1 MTARE
6 QVLRSSIIPSLF
18 LTLAGVLASTVAGG
32 TAAAAE
38 APASVQLYALD
49 GGKLEF
55 KDLSSFSDTGEYAG
69 QSGAVA
75 VPAFLIRHPK
85 GTLMWDTGLNPEWVK
100 KEGSANPVLH
110 ATVAASIAEQLKQ
123 IGVTPADV
131 TFVAFSHL
139 HLDHTG
145 NANLFAKSTW
155 IMSKAEIEWATGP
168 AGKFAIDAPSFSA
181 YEGAKKKLI
190 DGDLDV
196 FGDGT
201 VQILRTPGH
210 TPGHQVLL
218 LRLKSGSVLLS
229 GDLYHLRRDVK
240 ERLIPIWNTNRADTL
255 ASFDRV
261 ERLVK
266 NLHARLVVQHD
277 PGDFQSLPHF
287 PAFLQ

>member
-1 MTARE
+1 MNQLAILHALSLPS
-6 QVLRSSIIPSLF
+6 QVQGFEHDIHCDLVP
-18 LTLAGVLASTVAGG
+18 
-32 TAAAAE
+32 
-38 APASVQLYALD
+38 
-49 GGKLEF
+49 EF
-55 KDLSSFSDTGEYAG
+55 KTINDRD
-69 QSGAVA
+69 
-75 VPAFLIRHPK
+75 
-85 GTLMWDTGLNPEWVK
+85 
-100 KEGSANPVLH
+100 
-110 ATVAASIAEQLKQ
+110 
-123 IGVTPADV
+123 
-131 TFVAFSHL
+131 
-139 HLDHTG
+139 
-145 NANLFAKSTW
+145 LFAKSTW
-155 IMSKAEIEWATGP
+155 IMSRAEIEWATGP

-181 YEGAKKKLI
+181 YESAKKKLI

-196 FGDGT
+196 FGDGI